1 MGKCLHKLTLLH
13 VLKLLEIFE
22 LFLALF
28 YDLLDCLL
36 CLHVDTFSWGFFRL
50 LLSCS
55 LSLHNLNATENIVHD
70 ELLVDHAISN
80 SDTLSTILTLAKVIV
95 FSPEYILVALLRESY
110 LTLRPTRL
118 VYCKSKRADPT
129 SVCFSRTGYGHGTRH
144 LLVQIL
150 GFL

>member
-36 CLHVDTFSWGFFRL
+36 CLHVDTFSRGFFRL

-55 LSLHNLNATENIVHD
+55 LSLHNLHATEDIVHD
-70 ELLVDHAISN
+70 KLLVDHAISN
-80 SDTLSTILTLAKVIV
+80 SDTLSTILTLAKVII
-95 FSPEYILVALLRESY
+95 FTPEYILVALYVR
-110 LTLRPTRL
+110 
-118 VYCKSKRADPT
+118 V
-129 SVCFSRTGYGHGTRH
+129 
-144 LLVQIL
+144 I
-150 GFL
+150 